1 MGIDIIAQKLDF
13 YTEKAKSLSNGKS
26 IRVFGTS
33 IWDET
38 LYLVFIF
45 LCDET

>member
-1 MGIDIIAQKLDF
+1 MGAGVTAQKLDF

-38 LYLVFIF
+38 LYLVIF
-45 LCDET
+45 AVCGEE